1 MVESRPKN
9 EGALNMRLFLKIG
22 DLKVCQTQAAESKD
36 LKHCISEL
44 MVDRK
49 VSEYIDVSKKSGYN
63 DRRGGKGGNDRR
75 GGYNSRPGDDFE
87 RGTAK
92 P

>member
-1 MVESRPKN
+1 
-9 EGALNMRLFLKIG
+9 
-22 DLKVCQTQAAESKD
+22 
-36 LKHCISEL
+36 

-49 VSEYIDVSKKSGYN
+49 VSEFIDVSKKSGYN